1 MLATSIDRY
10 ACSAAGRSFCSE
22 RSSNARKFGMT
33 RIRRQKTLSVPG
45 SRNGFRF
52 VDLTT

>member
-22 RSSNARKFGMT
+22 KIEQREGIPMLSGMT
-33 RIRRQKTLSVPG
+33 RIRRQ
-45 SRNGFRF
+45 
-52 VDLTT
+52 TT